1 MLEVNDYS
9 NLTER
14 EARERYIK
22 LANRI
27 FAEQFHQD
35 FFIKDP
41 RPERYLKFEIIAFW
55 EGRIQE
61 LHGWTDPLGQVARWI
76 VDRVRSALSWLW
88 TSLIQPGVRAIVSSF
103 RWLWDAAVSWARSAY
118 NTAVNVW
125 NRVISIHVFLTTTL
139 FSTVQRIW
147 NTLAGIGR
155 VVYDNVRSA
164 LSVVRD
170 VFVMIWNTHIR
181 PGIEVIV
188 GGFRWIWDAAVEW
201 AQKAVTWAQNAYN
214 AIVKAWESIT
224 ERISGAFET
233 LVKAVA
239 GLPQVIGSAFQNAI
253 SFLGDVLKHV
263 WQDIFVPIGQKIME
277 GMQWIANKLGE
288 VFNTAWNAIKSM
300 LTAIAPVTP
309 DRAENAGLTALKIA
323 GLAAGGLLA
332 MTAAWDLI
340 HPVKD
345 IIPGEIKAMIYD
357 VTNFKLI
364 LGALAGSLVF
374 AAITQPARY
383 FYNSIFMPKLPDVR
397 QLIELRSRGKLSK
410 SDYAKYLK
418 YHGFAPHLHDYFEEL
433 AITPV
438 RYFALNAV
446 ARSGYFDEAFFSEEL
461 QRSGYSQRAQEVMLQ
476 MYRQTANEAARGY
489 YGSVVIRRYR
499 AGIVDRDGLA
509 EELKMLG
516 YPETQ
521 RDQLITGAELYYDLD
536 TVEDYVD
543 AIRYSYRRGK
553 ITIDELRSKLA
564 SLGIRDDRIQRI
576 VAIELSRAKEDV
588 GSTEQEEV
596 RAYGRGT
603 VIKRFREGL
612 ITPVELVEEL
622 RMLGYSEQWIERLRH
637 VALLERDYDFAM
649 TVLSYVKTAYRKRKI
664 DDTRFIEIL
673 RSFGFTDE
681 KISLELSL
689 LKLAYGLGLEE
700 EEVAS

>member
-1 MLEVNDYS
+1 MVEVNDYS
-9 NLTER
+9 SLTER

-61 LHGWTDPLGQVARWI
+61 LHGWTDPLGQAARWI
-76 VDRVRSALSWLW
+76 VDRVRDVLSWLW
-88 TSLIQPGVRAIVSSF
+88 TSLIRPGVQAIFNGF
-103 RWLWDAAVSWARSAY
+103 RWLWDAAVNWARNAY
-118 NTAVNVW
+118 NAAISVW
-125 NRVISIHVFLTTTL
+125 NKVINIYAFLTGTL
-139 FSTVQRIW
+139 FSTVQHIW

-170 VFVMIWNTHIR
+170 VFVTVWNIYIK
-181 PGIEVIV
+181 PGVEAII
-188 GGFRWIWDAAVEW
+188 GGFRWLWDAAVEW

-214 AIVKAWESIT
+214 AITKAWESIT
-224 ERISGAFET
+224 ESISGAFET
-233 LVKAVA
+233 IVKAVA
-239 GLPQVIGSAFQNAI
+239 GLPQVIAGAFQNAV
-253 SFLGDVLKHV
+253 SFLGDVLKQV
-263 WQDIFVPIGQKIME
+263 WQSIFVPIGQKIME
-277 GMQWIANKLGE
+277 GMQWIATKIGE
-288 VFNTAWNAIKSM
+288 VFNTAWNAIKGLLSA
-300 LTAIAPVTP
+300 LAPVTP
-309 DRAENAGLTALKIA
+309 DKAENAALNALKIA
-323 GLAAGGLLA
+323 GLAAGGLLS
-332 MTAAWDLI
+332 MTAVWDLI

-410 SDYAKYLK
+410 SDYTKYLK

-446 ARSGYFDEAFFSEEL
+446 ARSGYFDEPFFKEEL

-476 MYRQTANEAARGY
+476 MYRQTAQEATRGY
-489 YGSVVIRRYR
+489 YGSVVISRYR
-499 AGIVDRDGLA
+499 EGIIDKDGLS

-516 YPETQ
+516 YPEQ
-521 RDQLITGAELYYDLD
+521 LRSQLIIGAELYYDLD
-536 TVEDYVD
+536 TVKDYVS
-543 AIRYSYRRGK
+543 AVRQAYRYGK
-553 ITIDELRSKLA
+553 ITIDELKAQLA
-564 SLGIRDDRIQRI
+564 GLGLREDRIERI
-576 VAIELSRAKEDV
+576 VAIELARAKEDV
-588 GSTEQEEV
+588 GTTQEEEV

-612 ITPVELVEEL
+612 ITDIELENEL
-622 RMLGYSEQWIERLRH
+622 RILGYSQQWIERLRQ

-673 RSFGFTDE
+673 RSFGFTDD
-681 KISLELSL
+681 KITLELSL